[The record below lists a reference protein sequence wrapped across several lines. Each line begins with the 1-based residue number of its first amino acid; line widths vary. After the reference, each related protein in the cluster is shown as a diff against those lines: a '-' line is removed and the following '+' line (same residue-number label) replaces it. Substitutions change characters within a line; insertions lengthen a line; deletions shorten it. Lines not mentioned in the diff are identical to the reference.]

1 MRVLDLGS
9 CSGYRRPITA
19 SRPTAR
25 SVWPAGGFVFG
36 GIVAMLS
43 TTPRPSGNR
52 ASTHRSYALNLL
64 CAAFGNPAVT
74 ERGVIIRAEV
84 LCGLLD
90 LIRTRPVVARDR
102 RRASPLAD
110 LGRPQARQAG
120 HRPRLRPG
128 HPMAVLAPLPHDVP
142 ARLCLPG
149 RHRRTSGTGPASEPG
164 LTPLLSPNCCACCA
178 GTSSRRP
185 AATHAHR
192 HRWPCWRRHLHR
204 ARQIHQQW
212 RTYARHDNMIGS

>member
-102 RRASPLAD
+102 RRASPLGG
-110 LGRPQARQAG
+110 LGRRT
-120 HRPRLRPG
+120 PRNG
-128 HPMAVLAPLPHDVP
+128 
-142 ARLCLPG
+142 G
-149 RHRRTSGTGPASEPG
+149 
-164 LTPLLSPNCCACCA
+164 
-178 GTSSRRP
+178 
-185 AATHAHR
+185 
-192 HRWPCWRRHLHR
+192 
-204 ARQIHQQW
+204 
-212 RTYARHDNMIGS
+212 